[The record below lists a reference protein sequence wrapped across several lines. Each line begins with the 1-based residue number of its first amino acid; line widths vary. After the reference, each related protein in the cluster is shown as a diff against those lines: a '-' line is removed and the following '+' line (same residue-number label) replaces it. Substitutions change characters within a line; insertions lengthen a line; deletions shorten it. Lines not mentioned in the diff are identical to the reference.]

1 MLYTRSW
8 IDQHLE
14 ELTPWQQTA
23 FTQFSALMC
32 DEEHPYPC
40 VPGKQGFQED
50 TLRFGFA
57 EDPRKDAASE
67 KLVSLLKQYGCI
79 SRGTG
84 KYASL
89 VVFFNTGEMTG
100 YDHSVESYQ
109 TIFWNLLNRVHRSDD
124 MSWPDDI
131 ATDPHDHT
139 WEFCFDGE
147 PYFAFC
153 ATPSHSVRKSRYFP
167 YFLLAFQPR
176 WVFDEINSSTA
187 FGQKLK
193 KVIRKRLVEY
203 DEIEPHPS
211 LKWYGQE
218 DNYEWKQYY
227 LSDDDSSMNKCPFS
241 HMHNKIKS

>member
-1 MLYTRSW
+1 MIYSKGW
-8 IDQHLE
+8 IDQHLG
-14 ELTPWQQTA
+14 ELTSWQQSAYTH
-23 FTQFSALMC
+23 FSEVMS

-40 VPGKQGFQED
+40 VPGKQGFQTD

-57 EDPRKDAASE
+57 EDPRKDEATDM
-67 KLVSLLKQYGCI
+67 LVSLLKEYGGI
-79 SRGTG
+79 SRDTG

-89 VVFFNTGEMTG
+89 VVFFQSEEIEG
-100 YDHSVESYQ
+100 SVETYQ
-109 TIFWNLLNRVHRSDD
+109 HIFWDLLNRVHKLDD
-124 MSWPDDI
+124 KPWPDGI
-131 ATDPHDHT
+131 GKDPHDHT

-153 ATPSHSVRKSRYFP
+153 ATPAHIVRKSRHFP

-176 WVFDEINSSTA
+176 WVFDEINSSTT

-203 DEIEPHPS
+203 DGVDPHPS

-227 LSDDDSSMNKCPFS
+227 LSDDDSSMSKCPFS
-241 HMHNKIKS
+241 HMHKKIKS

>member
-1 MLYTRSW
+1 MLCSKSW
-8 IDQHLE
+8 IDQHMEDLA
-14 ELTPWQQTA
+14 PWQQSA
-23 FTQFSALMC
+23 FTHFSALMS

-40 VPGKQGFQED
+40 VPGKQGFQTD

-57 EDPRKDAASE
+57 EDPRKEEAPE
-67 KLVSLLKQYGCI
+67 KLASLLKQYGEI
-79 SRGTG
+79 SRDTG
-84 KYASL
+84 NYASL
-89 VVFFNTGEMTG
+89 VVFFNSDKIVG
-100 YDHSVESYQ
+100 DHHSVESYQ
-109 TIFWNLLNRVHRSDD
+109 QIFWNLLNQVHELDD
-124 MSWPDDI
+124 KPWPDDI
-131 ATDPHDHT
+131 AKDPHDHT

-153 ATPSHSVRKSRYFP
+153 ATPAHIARKSRHFP

-193 KVIRKRLVEY
+193 KVIRKRLAEY
-203 DEIEPHPS
+203 DGAEPHPS

-227 LSDDDSSMNKCPFS
+227 LSDDDSSISKCPFS
-241 HMHNKIKS
+241 HAQKKMKS

>member
-1 MLYTRSW
+1 MLYTKSW
-8 IDQHLE
+8 IDQHME
-14 ELTPWQQTA
+14 ELTPWQQSA
-23 FTQFSALMC
+23 YLHFSELMC

-40 VPGKQGFQED
+40 VPGKQGFQTD

-57 EDPRKDAASE
+57 EDPRKDEATD
-67 KLVSLLKQYGCI
+67 KLVSLLKQYGRI
-79 SRGTG
+79 SRDTG

-89 VVFFNTGEMTG
+89 VVFFQSEEIEG
-100 YDHSVESYQ
+100 SVEYYQ
-109 TIFWNLLNRVHRSDD
+109 QIFWDLLNRVHRLDATP
-124 MSWPDDI
+124 WPDDI
-131 ATDPHDHT
+131 GKDPHDHT

-147 PYFAFC
+147 PYFSFC
-153 ATPSHSVRKSRYFP
+153 ATPAHFVRKSRHFP

-193 KVIRKRLVEY
+193 KVIRKRLVEF
-203 DEIEPHPS
+203 DEVDPHPS

-227 LSDDDSSMNKCPFS
+227 LSDDDSSMSKCPFS
-241 HMHNKIKS
+241 HMHKKIKS

>member
-32 DEEHPYPC
+32 DEEHSYPC